1 MMSICLIFS
10 PDGSKKLF
18 EFRFLVFLFLQ
29 SDWKKLLQEFKKQK
43 RKKKLETYSW
53 ISSWN

>member
-1 MMSICLIFS
+1 MSICLIFS

-29 SDWKKLLQEFKKQK
+29 SDWKKLLQEFKKT
-43 RKKKLETYSW
+43 ETEEKT
-53 ISSWN
+53 